1 MYIISINYLGIIRLF
16 VYSILAYNQ
25 RIGYNVRIIKK
36 QKEHIHAHNLE
47 VLMVLQRKIYKKL
60 LEWKN
65 ESKGKK
71 ALMVEGAR
79 RIGKS
84 TICEEFGKKEYESY
98 ILIDFAKKDKE
109 IEMYFET
116 YLNDLDTFFMLLQ
129 THFGKKLTERKS
141 LIIFDEVQIFPQA
154 RAAIKYLVA
163 DGRYD
168 YIETGS
174 LISIKENVKDIVI
187 PSEERHINMYP
198 LDFEEFAIALGEELL
213 IEYIKK
219 CFEKKEPLERG
230 MHNKAMLLFH
240 QYMLVGGMP
249 KPVVAFVENKK
260 DFTEADR
267 EKRDILRLYR
277 EDIMKI
283 EARYRG
289 KVLSIFDQI
298 PGFLSRH
305 EKRIVFK
312 QLQDGSYAEQY
323 EETFFWLADSMISN
337 ECFLCNDPNVGLSLN
352 ETRSYV
358 KCYLGDTGLLVSHA
372 FDENELL
379 EDEVYKQIL
388 SGKLEINEGM
398 LYENAI
404 AQMLVA
410 NGHKLYFYTH
420 YNEDKHRNDMEID
433 FIISNNSK
441 LKYKMYPIEVKSG
454 KQYKTTSLNNFREK
468 YRNRIGESY
477 IIHPRNLIIKD
488 GIICIPPYMTI
499 ML

>member
-1 MYIISINYLGIIRLF
+1 MTLYNMRIIIKNMVI
-16 VYSILAYNQ
+16 ILAYNQ
-25 RIGYNVRIIKK
+25 KINYNVRIIIKIRTN
-36 QKEHIHAHNLE
+36 IHAHNLGGTMI
-47 VLMVLQRKIYKKL
+47 LKRKIYKKL

-65 ESKGKK
+65 ECQGKK
-71 ALMVEGAR
+71 ALLIEGAR

-84 TICEEFGKKEYESY
+84 TICEEFGKNEYESY
-98 ILIDFAKKDKE
+98 LLIDFAKKDKE
-109 IEMYFET
+109 VEMYFER

-129 THFGKKLTERKS
+129 THFGTKLTERNS
-141 LIIFDEVQIFPQA
+141 LIIFDEVQMFPQA

-174 LISIKENVKDIVI
+174 LISIRENVKNIVI
-187 PSEERHINMYP
+187 PSEERNINMYP
-198 LDFEEFAIALGEELL
+198 LDFEEFAIALEEDLL
-213 IEYIKK
+213 VEYIKK
-219 CFEKKEPLERG
+219 CFEKREPLERS
-230 MHNKAMLLFH
+230 MHNQAMLLFH

-249 KPVVAFVENKK
+249 MPVVAFIENKK
-260 DFTEADR
+260 DFTEADK
-267 EKRDILRLYR
+267 EKRDILKLYR

-283 EARYRG
+283 DMRYRS
-289 KVLSIFDQI
+289 KVLAIYDQI
-298 PGFLSRH
+298 PGFLSQH
-305 EKRIVFK
+305 EKRVVFK
-312 QLQDGSYAEQY
+312 KLQDGSYADQY
-323 EETFFWLADSMISN
+323 EETFFWLSDSMISN

-358 KCYLGDTGLLVSHA
+358 KCYMGDTGLLVSHA

-388 SGKLEINEGM
+388 AGKLQINEGM

-420 YNEDKHRNDMEID
+420 YNENKHRNDMEID
-433 FIISNNSK
+433 FIISNNSR
-441 LKYKMYPIEVKSG
+441 LKYKMFPIEVKSG

-468 YRNRIGESY
+468 YKERIGESY
-477 IIHPRNLIIKD
+477 IIHPRNLIVKD
-488 GIICIPPYMTI
+488 GIICIPPYMTMNI
-499 ML
+499 